1 MASAYMGPPGG
12 SSRVSAPDAERFP
25 GERSAAT
32 YPQGAPAR
40 PENLI
45 LTADEGR
52 ETGLPDRMRRTSH
65 GRRICDPERRT
76 FFRPARPAADRPRSG
91 RAPAWDRAR
100 SESVRWSHEYISH
113 RSEEHTSELQSLRHL
128 VC

>member
-1 MASAYMGPPGG
+1 MASAYIGPPGE

-25 GERSAAT
+25 GERSAGT

-45 LTADEGR
+45 LTAGEGR
-52 ETGLPDRMRRTSH
+52 ERGLPDRMRRTSH
-65 GRRICDPERRT
+65 GRRTCDPKRRQL
-76 FFRPARPAADRPRSG
+76 FRPAPPAGDRPLPG

-100 SESVRWSHEYISH
+100 RESVR
-113 RSEEHTSELQSLRHL
+113 L
-128 VC
+128 